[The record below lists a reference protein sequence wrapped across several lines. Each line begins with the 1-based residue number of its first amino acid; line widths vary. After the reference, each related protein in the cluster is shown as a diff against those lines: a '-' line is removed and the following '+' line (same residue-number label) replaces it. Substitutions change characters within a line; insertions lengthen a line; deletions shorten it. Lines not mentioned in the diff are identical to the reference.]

1 MMNKN
6 RRHLYIYKETL
17 LFEKTGNCDAC
28 IDRKKVT
35 EDRG

>member
-1 MMNKN
+1 MKIGDI
-6 RRHLYIYKETL
+6 YIYKEETL
-17 LFEKTGNCDAC
+17 LFEKTGNGDAC

>member
-1 MMNKN
+1 MKIGDI
-6 RRHLYIYKETL
+6 YIYVEETL
-17 LFEKTGNCDAC
+17 LIEKTGNGDTC